1 VREVFP
7 DLDGQSFFELLDS
20 VYKSTTPHIGRRMP
34 ISFQSG
40 DKPARTAFL
49 DFVYQPI
56 MDDIGNVSGIFVQ
69 GTDVTDLHE
78 AEFALR
84 DKDLQLTLALDA
96 ATDGV
101 GRAERGVQQTAD
113 YLARRDIPKSIEALN
128 AHPGFGFEHTPLRT
142 TGEIPRPRATILPGQ
157 VDHVLIPQSTMASN
171 WMPIRGEFWTPIDT
185 LTPKRSRYQKEAS
198 ALASGM
204 SRHGTCKHRPR

>member
-1 VREVFP
+1 MPHIEIWGDRVFLNRPVREVFP

-69 GTDVTDLHE
+69 GTDVTDLRE

-84 DKDLQLTLALDA
+84 NKDLQLTLALMLRQMA
-96 ATDGV
+96 LE
-101 GRAERGVQQTAD
+101 GRSEEFS
-113 YLARRDIPKSIEALN
+113 RRQ
-128 AHPGFGFEHTPLRT
+128 
-142 TGEIPRPRATILPGQ
+142 TILREGTFQ
-157 VDHVLIPQSTMASN
+157 NL
-171 WMPIRGEFWTPIDT
+171 
-185 LTPKRSRYQKEAS
+185 SR
-198 ALASGM
+198 
-204 SRHGTCKHRPR
+204 R